1 VSGIL
6 AAHPGL
12 GRCLKVDWPYD
23 DGESYNCWFQSPALI
38 GLQELEI
45 KAVYSSR
52 LEDTRAM
59 PRQAL
64 FQFTPTRHLLKIGH
78 HTFPSAGAVASL

>member
-6 AAHPGL
+6 EAHPSP
-12 GRCLKVDWPYD
+12 GRRLKVDWPYD
-23 DGESYNCWFQSPALI
+23 DGESYSYWFQSSALI

-45 KAVYSSR
+45 KVVYSSR
-52 LEDTRAM
+52 LEDMRAL

-64 FQFTPTRHLLKIGH
+64 FQFAPTLHLLKIGH
-78 HTFPSAGAVASL
+78 HTFPCAGAVASL